1 MIGSMVPTRPATIR
15 TIARIHD
22 KTGQRLSIGTIYL
35 FERPYPNLSIAPK
48 LWLMRNP
55 PRFASRVIRERL
67 RELGQ
72 AQTYSSWREI
82 ANDLD
87 RLEGADI
94 WTLDDARNDYD
105 YLLHP
110 DRLQRLRPLPTHAKG
125 KTTGKG
131 KRG

>member
-67 RELGQ
+67 RELGR
-72 AQTYSSWREI
+72 APTYYSWREI

-94 WTLDDARNDYD
+94 WNLDDASDDYD
-105 YLLHP
+105 YQIARAP
-110 DRLQRLRPLPTHAKG
+110 CREQGCKNV
-125 KTTGKG
+125 
-131 KRG
+131 